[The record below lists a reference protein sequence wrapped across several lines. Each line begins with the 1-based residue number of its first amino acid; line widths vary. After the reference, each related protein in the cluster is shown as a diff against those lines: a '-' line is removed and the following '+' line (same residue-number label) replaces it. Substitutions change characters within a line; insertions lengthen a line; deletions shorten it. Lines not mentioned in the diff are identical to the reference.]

1 MIVYYQINSINGSKS
16 SNQDGLSLKI
26 PKRQNEN
33 PVRLS
38 LKNNFF
44 DHFLGLLK
52 IEEEIDQGSLVALSP
67 KCYNLTGS
75 SMVPINDGQ
84 SKEVFKVKR
93 ALKGIHRDSKLEEQD
108 FLGCL
113 YENDQVLRDQYSFR
127 IRNDS
132 KNIDLIKNKKIA
144 LNNTYYKMRV
154 HTDRV
159 TCTPLTKENKYV

>member
-1 MIVYYQINSINGSKS
+1 
-16 SNQDGLSLKI
+16 
-26 PKRQNEN
+26 
-33 PVRLS
+33 
-38 LKNNFF
+38 
-44 DHFLGLLK
+44 
-52 IEEEIDQGSLVALSP
+52 
-67 KCYNLTGS
+67 
-75 SMVPINDGQ
+75 MVPINDGQ
-84 SKEVFKVKR
+84 SKEIFKVKR

-132 KNIDLIKNKKIA
+132 KNIDLIKNKKLA

-159 TCTPLTKENKYV
+159 TCTPLTKENKYI